1 MENGRSPNGKPIQV
15 LIAHEVRIL
24 REGLT
29 SLLSQQ
35 PEVTVVTPAPH
46 GTTRKEHQNSS
57 ADVVLLDAS
66 IRMDAEPLADR
77 IQKLIRTWP
86 SSKVI
91 VLGVADTASGIL
103 GCIEAGAS
111 GYTLPSYSVKDLID
125 TIKMVHRGQAS
136 CPPDMLAQLFERIT
150 SLSKQVQSFQTELS
164 NLTQRELE
172 VLELIGDGMS
182 NKEISVRMNL
192 ELQTVKNY
200 VHSLLQKLQVRNRR
214 EAAAYKP
221 KRPLAQAVS

>member
-1 MENGRSPNGKPIQV
+1 MESADSGPIQV

-24 REGLT
+24 AEGLT
-29 SLLSQQ
+29 VLLSQQ

-46 GTTRKEHQNSS
+46 GTPHKEHQNDS
-57 ADVVLLDAS
+57 ADVVLLGAS
-66 IRMDAEPLADR
+66 VRMDAEALFDR
-77 IQKLIRTWP
+77 IQKLSRTWP

-91 VLGVADTASGIL
+91 VLGVAETASGIL
-103 GCIEAGAS
+103 DCIEAGAS
-111 GYTLPSYSVKDLID
+111 GYTLPSYSLKDLID
-125 TIKMVHRGQAS
+125 TIKMVHNGQAS
-136 CPPDMLAQLFERIT
+136 CPPEMLARLFERIT
-150 SLSKQVQSFQTELS
+150 SLSRQVQSVQTELS

-182 NKEISVRMNL
+182 NKEISVRMSL

-214 EAAAYKP
+214 EAAAYTL

>member
-1 MENGRSPNGKPIQV
+1 MERADCLDSGPIQV

-35 PEVTVVTPAPH
+35 PEVTVVTPALH
-46 GTTRKEHQNSS
+46 GTTHKEHQNSS

-66 IRMDAEPLADR
+66 NGMDAEALADR
-77 IQKLIRTWP
+77 IQKFSRTWP
-86 SSKVI
+86 SGKVI

-111 GYTLPSYSVKDLID
+111 GYTLPSCSVEDLID
-125 TIKMVHRGQAS
+125 TIKMVHMGQAS
-136 CPPDMLAQLFERIT
+136 CPPDILAHLFERIT
-150 SLSKQVQSFQTELS
+150 SLSRQVQSVQTELS

-172 VLELIGDGMS
+172 VLQLIGDGMS
-182 NKEISVRMNL
+182 NKEISIHLNL

-214 EAAAYKP
+214 EAAAYTL